1 MLLHCNLPAQ
11 RRLARLRHARR
22 SIFSP
27 TVLCGWSADGIHL
40 NYGSNPEPTIDAF
53 VKAIVDC
60 GGASTVV
67 VLPVLVPLRYRPDLP
82 FSCRVAAAIFS
93 RRR

>member
-53 VKAIVDC
+53 VKVIVDC
-60 GGASTVV
+60 GALAPIERQAIS
-67 VLPVLVPLRYRPDLP
+67 
-82 FSCRVAAAIFS
+82 VARSLIVGRS
-93 RRR
+93 